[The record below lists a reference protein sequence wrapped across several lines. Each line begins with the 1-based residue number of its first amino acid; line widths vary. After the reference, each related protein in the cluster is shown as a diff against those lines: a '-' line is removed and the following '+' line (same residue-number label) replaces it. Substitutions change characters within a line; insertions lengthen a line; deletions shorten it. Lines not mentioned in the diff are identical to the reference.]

1 MKQER
6 MGVEGKGVLRSLQ
19 NDTLP
24 LVDLFIRE
32 AIQNSLDATMTE
44 VNAAIVDVGIR
55 QFDSEL
61 LAEHLEGLTTTL
73 VKRYGGTNT
82 KALYVSDKNTYGLTG
97 SVRNKEGNIYN
108 LIYTIQK
115 NQEQAGAGGSWGLG
129 KTSYFRL
136 GNGIV
141 LYYSRIMLNDG
152 TYEERL
158 AGSLIEDST
167 KDNRLLDNDRGIAW
181 WGTKDVDFTDDYD
194 ASYPLTNPEQIQ
206 QILNVFQ
213 IKPYIDKETG
223 TIIIIPFI
231 EEEKLLPKYDDESK
245 TTRWWES
252 NLESA
257 IEIAIQKWYAPR
269 ILNPLFE
276 GAYLIPSISG
286 TILSPDKFQPFFKIF
301 YDLYLQGLKKTSN
314 GIINVDPI
322 KLSRRGLSSDDGTV
336 GWASY
341 GLFNKNSLKML
352 PPDNEIHPLE
362 YFGFSDVSDL
372 ENTNAKIAAYARK
385 PGMIVEY
392 DINGEWTKDV
402 QKFENSFLF
411 SFFVPNSD
419 GVLYGP
425 YIEKDINTLED
436 YLRKTEK
443 SDHAKWE
450 DIPLNNTKITIVER
464 IKRNNSKVINEKY
477 NGLQEDIEH
486 SKTSALGKKIGG
498 LLLPKNGIA
507 GKRAIKPMSED
518 SDSNSISSG
527 NKRRVNIDIVG
538 VESAKQNELSVLFD
552 LYIAESV
559 SADVSVNLRI
569 GNKNYDEVDWKKDMG
584 EKSEYPFLI
593 KNIYIDKINDDSV
606 GLYVDQLIDNECS
619 IQFSSF
625 GNLSMFRVNNNQ
637 DTSDLI
643 VQGKIYIEVKDNLIQ
658 PSLIVSEV
666 K

>member
-19 NDTLP
+19 NDSLP

-44 VNAAIVDVGIR
+44 SKATIVDVGIKS
-55 QFDSEL
+55 FDSKEL
-61 LAEHLEGLTTTL
+61 AKHLEGLTNTL
-73 VKRYGGTNT
+73 EKRYGGADT

-97 SVRNKEGNIYN
+97 SVRDKQGNIYN

-141 LYYSRIMLNDG
+141 LYYSRIMLSDG
-152 TYEERL
+152 SYEERL

-167 KDNRLLDNDRGIAW
+167 KDDRLLDNDRGIAW
-181 WGTKDVDFTDDYD
+181 WGDKDKNSADDYD
-194 ASYPLTNPEQIQ
+194 ASYPLTEPKQIQ
-206 QILNVFQ
+206 QILDVFD
-213 IKPYIDKETG
+213 IKPYKDSETG

-231 EEEKLLPKYDDESK
+231 EEDKLLPKYDDENK
-245 TTRWWES
+245 AVRWWES

-257 IEIAIQKWYAPR
+257 IEVAIQKWYAPR

-276 GAYLIPSISG
+276 GAYLIPSIGGS
-286 TILSPDKFQPFFKIF
+286 ILSPDKFQPFFKIF
-301 YDLYLQGLKKTSN
+301 YDLYIQGLKKKSK

-341 GLFNKNSLKML
+341 GLFNKSSLKML
-352 PPDNEIHPLE
+352 PPDNEVHPLE

-372 ENTNAKIAAYARK
+372 ENTNAKIVAYARK

-402 QKFENSFLF
+402 QKFENSFLL

-419 GVLYGP
+419 GILYEP
-425 YIEKDINTLED
+425 YIEKDIKTLED

-464 IKRNNSKVINEKY
+464 IKRNNSKLINEKF

-507 GKRAIKPMSED
+507 GKMAIKPMSED
-518 SDSNSISSG
+518 SDSNSGLPG
-527 NKRRVNIDIVG
+527 NKRRVSIDIAG
-538 VESAKQNELSVLFD
+538 VESAKQNELSVLFN

-569 GNKNYDEVDWKKDMG
+569 GNKNYDEADWKKDMG
-584 EKSEYPFLI
+584 EESEYPFLI
-593 KNIYIDKINDDSV
+593 KNIFIDRINEDSV
-606 GLYVDQLIDNECS
+606 GLYVDQLASDTCS

-637 DTSDLI
+637 KSSNLV
-643 VQGKIYIEVKDNLIQ
+643 VQGKIYIEIKDNLIQ